1 MATLTVW
8 QDAVSCTYTFT
19 PPLPLQ
25 ALLRQEHHAHPHPCG
40 GRGVCRKCAVKLT
53 GAVSAPNTAEQAA
66 GVRLSCQA
74 VLLGNATVWL
84 DDAVSDEQIQTDG
97 ALSLDRLPLG
107 AAVNG
112 TLGAAVDIGTTT
124 LAVKLYDLKTGAL
137 LSQSE
142 GPNPQRAVAADVMGR
157 IQAVLDGAGGMLQ
170 EQINTAIQEH
180 LITACREANR
190 ERSELDTIVAVGN
203 TTMLYLLTGLSP
215 RSLATAP
222 FIADER
228 FDFTASLWQC
238 DAYLPPCMSAFVGAD
253 ITAAVLASGM
263 CDNHQTALLCDIG
276 TNGELALWKDGVLY
290 VTSTA
295 AGPAFEGAGITCG
308 CGSVAGAIDRVQIVS
323 GHLAVHTIKNAAPV
337 GLCGSGLIDAVAAGL
352 ALGLID
358 ETGAMEEDA
367 LPLSDTVALFPQDV
381 RAVQL
386 AKAAIAAGIDTLL
399 TVAKITP
406 QEVETLYIAGGFG
419 SHLSIDAAVAIGLI
433 PETLAD
439 RVSVVG
445 NAALDGAALLLADP
459 ERRDKARAIA
469 QTATAVELG
478 GNAVFNRLFVDK
490 MMFE

>member
-19 PPLPLQ
+19 PPLPLH
-25 ALLRQEHHAHPHPCG
+25 AVLRQAHHAHFHPCG
-40 GRGVCRKCAVKLT
+40 GRGVCRKCAVTLT
-53 GAVSAPNTAEQAA
+53 GAVSEPNAAEQAA

-74 VLLGNATVWL
+74 VLLGDAEVWL
-84 DDAVSDEQIQTDG
+84 DKAARDEQIQTDG

-107 AAVNG
+107 KAVEG

-137 LSQSE
+137 LSHSE

-157 IQAVLDGAGGMLQ
+157 IQAALDGAGEALQ
-170 EQINTAIQEH
+170 QQ
-180 LITACREANR
+180 ITAAVR
-190 ERSELDTIVAVGN
+190 ERFADACRKAGRDPSEIDNVVAVGN
-203 TTMLYLLTGLSP
+203 TTMLYLLTGRSP
-215 RSLATAP
+215 HSLATAP

-228 FDFTASLWQC
+228 FDKTVSLWQR

-263 CDNHQTALLCDIG
+263 CDRHNTALLCDIG

-308 CGSVAGAIDRVQIVS
+308 CGSVAGAIDRVQIVQ
-323 GHLAVHTIKNAAPV
+323 GHIATHTIGNAAPV

-352 ALGLID
+352 ALGWID
-358 ETGAMEEDA
+358 ETGAMEEPS
-367 LPLSDTVALFPQDV
+367 LNLSDTVALFPQDV

-399 TVAKITP
+399 AVAEITP
-406 QEVETLYIAGGFG
+406 QDVETLYIAGGFG
-419 SHLSIDAAVAIGLI
+419 SHLSVDAAVAVGLI
-433 PETLAD
+433 PDALAT
-439 RVSVVG
+439 RVAVVG

-459 ERRDKARAIA
+459 AKRDKARAIA
-469 QTATAVELG
+469 KTAAAVELG
-478 GNAVFNRLFVDK
+478 GNAVFNRLFVEK